1 MKLSG
6 IFFLGQFL
14 YIPIKKQ
21 DNLEIT
27 MKKWLRFVLN
37 NKRLLNF
44 GFLYNFF
51 SSFGQTFFI
60 SIFVP
65 FWITTFSISNT
76 GFGSIYAAVTVISAF
91 CLSFIGKHIDKMP
104 LKKFGLIIF
113 IGLLASVI
121 ILSQAYHVVFLVIG
135 LFLVRLF
142 GQGLMTHTSATG
154 IAKYF
159 NKDRGKALGVTA
171 LGNPAGQLILPLLIM
186 PLIASFGWRNSL
198 LLLSVLAIIMII
210 PSLWSITPVTPF
222 EPELANNNKASGSK
236 INYFTSNKF
245 WVLAINTFTI
255 PFLCTAIFLYQ
266 YLMGKNYGWS
276 SQWVTFSFAFYAFF
290 YALSLLL
297 SGPLVDR
304 FTGIRLFPIY
314 LLPTLLVLIVIT
326 VSSNKWVFPLFY
338 ALLGIS
344 SGLGSTI
351 RTAVQVEIYG
361 KKDLGKLRSYIS
373 TIMVLSTAA
382 GPPIFGFFIDKNYS
396 FNSIMLGNAVFIL
409 LVILVSF
416 SINSSHAF
424 KGKE

>member
-1 MKLSG
+1 
-6 IFFLGQFL
+6 
-14 YIPIKKQ
+14 
-21 DNLEIT
+21 
-27 MKKWLRFVLN
+27 
-37 NKRLLNF
+37 
-44 GFLYNFF
+44 
-51 SSFGQTFFI
+51 
-60 SIFVP
+60 
-65 FWITTFSISNT
+65 
-76 GFGSIYAAVTVISAF
+76 
-91 CLSFIGKHIDKMP
+91 
-104 LKKFGLIIF
+104 
-113 IGLLASVI
+113 
-121 ILSQAYHVVFLVIG
+121 
-135 LFLVRLF
+135 
-142 GQGLMTHTSATG
+142 TSATG

-159 NKDRGKALGVTA
+159 NKNRGKALGVTA

-186 PLIASFGWRNSL
+186 PLIVSFGWRYSL
-198 LLLSVLAIIMII
+198 LLLSVLAILMII
-210 PSLWSITPVTPF
+210 PSLWAITPVTPF
-222 EPELANNNKASGSK
+222 EAEFTNNNKASNSK
-236 INYFTSNKF
+236 INYFTNNKF

-266 YLMGKNYGWS
+266 YLIGKNYGWS
-276 SQWVTFSFAFYAFF
+276 TQWVAFSFAFYAAF

-297 SGPLVDR
+297 SGSLVDR

-396 FNSIMLGNAVFIL
+396 LNSIMLGNAVFIL

-416 SINSSHAF
+416 TINSSHAF
-424 KGKE
+424 KEKE